1 MHRAWWP
8 LRQRHPQKRSRLYK
22 PRWMRNSSPFSVRTA
37 VVLFTG
43 HSDPRRTAPPKAR
56 LVAFA
61 SMIKSRKKAEEMDLS
76 EWSASDG
83 RALEEVEMAKR
94 ELLFFEIQ

>member
-1 MHRAWWP
+1 
-8 LRQRHPQKRSRLYK
+8 
-22 PRWMRNSSPFSVRTA
+22 MRNSSPFSVRTA